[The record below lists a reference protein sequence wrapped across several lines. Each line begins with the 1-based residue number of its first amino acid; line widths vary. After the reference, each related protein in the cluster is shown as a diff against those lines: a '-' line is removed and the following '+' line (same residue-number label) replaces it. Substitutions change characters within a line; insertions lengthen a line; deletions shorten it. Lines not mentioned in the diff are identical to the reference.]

1 MGRSRSF
8 DSINH
13 LDFVGDDESG
23 WMTDNADEIQDRAD
37 AYAAWVAQ
45 LRSGGPVPNLR
56 HDMTDPLASLGV
68 ELQLLA
74 DTLGRREQELRK
86 LFDLV
91 ATVEQG
97 VLVEDVLNRI
107 FDGFAGLIPY
117 ERIGCAFLSGSGVN
131 LTAYWARSK
140 LGPIQIAA
148 GYSQPLAGSSLQ
160 RVMQTGQPRIL
171 NDLEGYLK
179 ARPDSDATRRI
190 VLEGGRSSLTCPLV
204 VEHRAIGFLFFTSE
218 HKNTYQTAHQTIF
231 RQIAS
236 QVSTVIDNSRTY
248 LQIIERNRQ
257 LVEEGRKLTE
267 IANRDTLTGVL
278 NHGAIIQAAE
288 RALTD
293 AVRAHRP
300 LGIIMADIDHF
311 KAVNDSL
318 GHGAGDMALK
328 EFTRRLAST
337 MRESDYLGRYGGEE
351 FLIIAAGPT
360 THETLSKTAERLRQ
374 AIIASP
380 FDLGKETRAIS
391 ASFGAA
397 IATGIDESVGDAIAA
412 ADRALYA
419 AKDGG
424 RNRVVV
430 AGAIDSAASELPD
443 LLRDIN
449 RS

>member
-1 MGRSRSF
+1 MARSQSF
-8 DSINH
+8 DSMNR
-13 LDFVGDDESG
+13 LGRNAGGD
-23 WMTDNADEIQDRAD
+23 WIIDNIDEIQARAD
-37 AYAAWVAQ
+37 AYADWVAR
-45 LRSGGPVPNLR
+45 LRRGAPVRSLSRP
-56 HDMTDPLASLGV
+56 DCADPLANLAI

-74 DTLGRREQELRK
+74 DTLSRREQELLR

-97 VLVEDVLNRI
+97 ILVEDVLNRI
-107 FDGFAGLIPY
+107 FDGFTGLIPY
-117 ERIGCAFLSGSGVN
+117 ERIGCAFLSSNGAN

-140 LGPIQIAA
+140 LGPVQISA

-160 RVMQTGQPRIL
+160 QILKTGRPRIL
-171 NDLEGYLK
+171 NDLEGHLK
-179 ARPDSDATRRI
+179 AKPESDATRRI

-204 VEHRAIGFLFFTSE
+204 VEHRPIGFLFFTSSN
-218 HKNTYQTAHQTIF
+218 KNAYQQTHQTLF

-267 IANRDTLTGVL
+267 IASRDALTGAL
-278 NHGAIIQAAE
+278 NRGAIMLCAEQALA
-288 RALTD
+288 D
-293 AVRAHRP
+293 AARTQRSV
-300 LGIIMADIDHF
+300 GFIMADIDHF

-318 GHGAGDMALK
+318 GHGAGDAALK
-328 EFTRRLAST
+328 EFTRRLTGAT
-337 MRESDYLGRYGGEE
+337 RQSDHLGRYGGEE
-351 FLIIAAGPT
+351 FLIVVTGPVT
-360 THETLSKTAERLRQ
+360 RETLDRTAERLRQ

-380 FDLGKETRAIS
+380 FDLGNETRTIS

-397 IATGIDESVGDAIAA
+397 IATGIERTAEAAIAA

-419 AKDGG
+419 AKDSG

-430 AGAIDSAASELPD
+430 A
-443 LLRDIN
+443 
-449 RS
+449 